1 MDFDW
6 VLFHEV
12 GCELIDASLK
22 EKRLEHAYARTAV
35 SRFYYSAFHPLRRI
49 LVKQLG
55 PIPRDERSNE
65 YVRTKYLDCGDEET
79 KKLGA
84 DLDRLWGRRVESDYR
99 WNVIVDHN
107 VAVTSKK
114 IAQNI
119 LNNLEKVNLQPDA
132 DA

>member
-1 MDFDW
+1 
-6 VLFHEV
+6 
-12 GCELIDASLK
+12 
-22 EKRLEHAYARTAV
+22 V

>member
-12 GCELIDASLK
+12 GCELIDACLK

-55 PIPRDERSNE
+55 PIPEDEKHNL
-65 YVRTKYLDCGDEET
+65 YVRTKYLDCEDEET
-79 KKLGA
+79 KKIGA
-84 DLDRLWGRRVESDYR
+84 DLDRLWGRRVESDYK
-99 WNVIVDHN
+99 WWINVDHN
-107 VAVTSKK
+107 VAVGSKK
-114 IAQNI
+114 IARNI
-119 LNNLEKVNLQPDA
+119 LDNLDKVNLQPDA